1 MVLALELTYSLPV
14 QKLDASLANHA
25 MAPRSS
31 SGRPIRP
38 TGFELDHLSR
48 SCSSLSRNAA
58 VILFALCKYS
68 SNPNA
73 WISLTLCRNI
83 QEIVC
88 LPVSSLVQVR
98 RPCYGPSEESPT
110 CWYCKTPLDGPEWG
124 IQQKWT
130 TCFTLCSPYWYCKT
144 PLDGPE
150 WGIQQKWTTCF
161 TLCSPYWWSSPTWMQ
176 SKWCCLHCRT
186 WTSVYQLLV
195 PWTERH

>member
-130 TCFTLCSPYWYCKT
+130 TCFTLCSPYW
-144 PLDGPE
+144 
-150 WGIQQKWTTCF
+150 
-161 TLCSPYWWSSPTWMQ
+161 WSSPTWMQ